1 MHLAETTLL
10 DALRVLHILA
20 GITWIGL
27 LYYFNLVQGQAFA
40 AMDPAARSN
49 ATMHLVPRVLFLFR
63 WAALFT
69 VLFGVAYVL
78 ASGTGVGAQTR
89 YWNQAQFYN
98 IAIGG
103 TMGIIMAAN
112 VWFIIWP
119 NQKKIIAATTA
130 TVNEGTPAP
139 PEQPK
144 WARTALLASR
154 TNTMLSIPMLFFM
167 VAARN
172 LSQLWA

>member
-1 MHLAETTLL
+1 MHLAESTFL
-10 DALRVLHILA
+10 DALRVMHILA

-27 LYYFNLVQGQAFA
+27 LYYFNLAQGQAFA
-40 AMDPAARSN
+40 AMDPAARAN
-49 ATMHLVPRVLFLFR
+49 ATMHLVPRVLYLFR
-63 WAALFT
+63 WAAFFT
-69 VLFGVAYVL
+69 VMFGVMYVL
-78 ASGTGVGAQTR
+78 AAGSGVGVTR
-89 YWNQAQFYN
+89 YWDTAQFYN

-103 TMGIIMAAN
+103 TMGIVMAAN

-139 PEQPK
+139 PEQPG

-172 LSQLWA
+172 LPQLWA

>member
-1 MHLAETTLL
+1 MQLWETTLL
-10 DALRVLHILA
+10 DSLRVMHILA

-49 ATMHLVPRVLFLFR
+49 ATIHLVPRVLYLFR
-63 WAALFT
+63 WAAFFT
-69 VLFGVAYVL
+69 VVFGVAYVITV
-78 ASGTGVGAQTR
+78 AGVQTR
-89 YWNQAQFYN
+89 YWNQPQFYN

-130 TVNEGTPAP
+130 TVNEGAAV
-139 PEQPK
+139 PEDQPK
-144 WARTALLASR
+144 WARIALLASR

-172 LSQLWA
+172 LPNIWF